1 MSRKRHSADIIE
13 QGNSIPD
20 DKNLKAMWDAQGG
33 EPLSMLPRFKML
45 RLRFL
50 ILCTIWSIG
59 AIIAMFIVFR
69 NAPPQRIMATT
80 LFLGGLG
87 LGSVVPIFNTLMN
100 YKSDD
105 YAIFWISLVSYNA
118 TMIIGFSADFILE
131 YVILPRA
138 LYGKSE

>member
-1 MSRKRHSADIIE
+1 
-13 QGNSIPD
+13 
-20 DKNLKAMWDAQGG
+20 
-33 EPLSMLPRFKML
+33 
-45 RLRFL
+45 
-50 ILCTIWSIG
+50 
-59 AIIAMFIVFR
+59 MFIVFR